1 MFWLTLQWI
10 DQYQKES
17 RWVGLRIDWNDWNQ
31 NMPRWK
37 WIWLSMKNEQW
48 KNENGLKLIQI
59 ENVEGNWP
67 AGLISTIGVC
77 CVQNE
82 KLNEKL
88 NNNKKT

>member
-1 MFWLTLQWI
+1 
-10 DQYQKES
+10 
-17 RWVGLRIDWNDWNQ
+17 
-31 NMPRWK
+31 
-37 WIWLSMKNEQW
+37 MKNEQW

-82 KLNEKL
+82 K
-88 NNNKKT
+88 KKMKNWITIKTSPEIGPSRCAKNTLYYSVTLCNTL